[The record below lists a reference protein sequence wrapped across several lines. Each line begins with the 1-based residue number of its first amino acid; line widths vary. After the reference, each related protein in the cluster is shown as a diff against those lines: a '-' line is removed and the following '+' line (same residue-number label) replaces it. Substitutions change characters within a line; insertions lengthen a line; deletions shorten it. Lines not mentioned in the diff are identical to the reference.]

1 MKSIQ
6 LPEGIK
12 PLCLIVPLL
21 LSACHTAPHRPWLND
36 VATAGHMPAD
46 YIDPTKSLFPLGSY
60 PQSVDKWFP
69 PGPGKVAG
77 FGGAVAKTNDLGFET
92 YFNIYFRLAVQYH
105 GYGLGRLLGQEGL
118 NAASKAGV
126 TALAI
131 TRINNQP
138 SIKLIEKLG
147 MQPYL
152 CRLMD
157 FGPPQQVYRIE
168 STRR

>member
-1 MKSIQ
+1 MK
-6 LPEGIK
+6 L
-12 PLCLIVPLL
+12 LIRELRPTDLAAAVEI
-21 LSACHTAPHRPWLND
+21 HT
-36 VATAGHMPAD
+36 
-46 YIDPTKSLFPLGSY
+46 DPQTNIYNPC
-60 PQSVDKWFP
+60 P
-69 PGPGKVAG
+69 PGKNEVEDFFMYWLHLTHAGKQAYRVAELDGKVAG

-157 FGPPQQVYRIE
+157 LGPPQQVYRIE